1 MKFKLRPNETVEWRS
16 KKGTGFWARMFL
28 GFMFTV
34 LFLVFFQYLG
44 KGWTTGILIQLI
56 VVMAGV
62 GAYIAYCIRGNVI
75 EYRLTNQRIVITMFG
90 RVTKEYPLKMF
101 EGKPVSQYLKYHV
114 SYHGG
119 GPRYNVNILHPKTLD
134 TILHCKDINPSVLT
148 ILKKIGHIVKCKYCQ
163 TTNSVFNAR
172 CVHCGGVL

>member
-16 KKGTGFWARMFL
+16 KKGTGFWARMGIGVVGTL
-28 GFMFTV
+28 
-34 LFLVFFQYLG
+34 LFLVGFQFLSE
-44 KGWTTGILIQLI
+44 GWDTKVSAGLILAIAII
-56 VVMAGV
+56 VG
-62 GAYIAYCIRGNVI
+62 YIAYAIRGNVI
-75 EYRLTNQRIVITMFG
+75 EYRLTNQRIVITTFG
-90 RVTKEYPLKMF
+90 RVTKEYPLKMW

-119 GPRYNVNILHPKTLD
+119 GPRYNVSILHPKTLD
-134 TILHCKDINPSVLT
+134 AVLHCKDINESTIT

-172 CVHCGGVL
+172 CSHCGGVI